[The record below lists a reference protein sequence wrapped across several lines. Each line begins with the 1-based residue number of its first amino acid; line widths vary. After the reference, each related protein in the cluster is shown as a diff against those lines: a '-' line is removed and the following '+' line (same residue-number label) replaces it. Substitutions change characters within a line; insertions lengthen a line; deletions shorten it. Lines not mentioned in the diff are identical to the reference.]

1 MKDSPWQQ
9 GFQTVSSD
17 LPPHF
22 QVCGDIHGQFYDLKE
37 LFRVSVGNA
46 RKGDPGDDCKTPLV
60 ESGDF
65 GDGVGSQRP
74 LVRWA
79 HCGRRA
85 ST

>member
-1 MKDSPWQQ
+1 M
-9 GFQTVSSD
+9 
-17 LPPHF
+17 
-22 QVCGDIHGQFYDLKE
+22 
-37 LFRVSVGNA
+37 SVGNA